1 MDEIEKL
8 DKEIEKETKL
18 IEDSLTDESQKEYSR
33 KRRDELNAQKE
44 ALLKQNAP
52 KETAPKVE
60 EKSYLEKAMEGS
72 RENGLKYS
80 AAFTSNLGTQTKE
93 GLVEAK
99 DASLKANPNY
109 LEADNKRNEA
119 KMANSNIP
127 GNEAKVDMAEN
138 EVQNLMKGAQLNE
151 NDKEAYA
158 AQNDIEEAVASTK
171 GEGNPTTP
179 KTVIEN
185 LSKKYG
191 MTTNFTPDGKIVPT
205 EQSQWERADKVG
217 KLAMFGT
224 ALSCIISALSGG
236 NIPPINF
243 NKIVGV
249 DKQYTTYLANVHQ
262 YNEAI
267 SSGVK
272 KNAENVAS
280 ADYGSFMASL
290 PEGERNILENI
301 SSDYEYTKAAADK
314 QRVETQGKVQKELI
328 DAQAESAVTML
339 ISLQEARNKGLISQK
354 TFDDFIQLKRGEM
367 GQWSGLWERILDKAG
382 IQTNVKGNK
391 IGIGSVGTGS
401 VGK

>member
-1 MDEIEKL
+1 ME
-8 DKEIEKETKL
+8 EKENKNINGL
-18 IEDSLTDESQKEYSR
+18 LPEFFQKQQSIKENP
-33 KRRDELNAQKE
+33 DTLNAKKE
-44 ALLKQNAP
+44 EYEN
-52 KETAPKVE
+52 EPKVE

-72 RENGLKYS
+72 RENYLKNA
-80 AAFTSNLGTQTKE
+80 AAFTPNLGTVTKE
-93 GLVEAK
+93 GVVEAK
-99 DASLKANPNY
+99 DASLKANPDF
-109 LEADNKRNEA
+109 LEADNKRDEA
-119 KMANSNIP
+119 KMANRDIP

-138 EVQNLMKGAQLNE
+138 EVQELLKGAQLNE

-267 SSGVK
+267 SAGVK
-272 KNAENVAS
+272 KSAENVAN

-301 SSDYEYTKAAADK
+301 SSDYEYTKAVADK
-314 QRVETQGKVQKELI
+314 QRLETQGSVQKELI

-339 ISLQEARNKGLISQK
+339 ISLQDARNKGRISQK
-354 TFDDFIQLKRGEM
+354 TFDDFLRLKRGEM
-367 GQWSGLWERILDKAG
+367 GQWTGLWERILDKAG
-382 IQTNVKGNK
+382 IQANVKGNK
-391 IGIGSVGTGS
+391 VGIGNVGNVS
-401 VGK
+401 K